1 MKAESRKALR
11 PFLLGLRKSRVARSI
26 AKGVG
31 FLGLF
36 NGWRTPYSEGSSVIV
51 RRICAVFGLVVL
63 VLAAALVAVAGG
75 RKSGDSASE
84 AAADTPGYW
93 GFDTANLDKTCKPC
107 DDFYQ
112 FAMGGWMK
120 TNPIPPEYPTWGS
133 FTVLLDKNQQ
143 NLRAIL
149 EAAEKANA
157 PAGSNERKIG
167 DFYASC
173 METTAIEA
181 AGTKPIDDEIL
192 RIAQIKGGVDLQAE
206 VAHLQTLGVDAMF
219 RFGSR
224 QDAKDSTEV
233 IATAV
238 QGGLGL
244 PDKDYYLKTDLKSA
258 ELRGTYIKHVAKM
271 FELSGDAVDMSAAE
285 ARVVMEIETTM
296 AKASMSNVERRDPNK
311 TYHRMDMAELKS
323 LTPDFSWEAYFKATG
338 HPSFAET
345 NIGQPEFFKA
355 LDAQL
360 TTTPIE
366 DWKTYLR
373 WQVLDTAAQG
383 LPDKFVAEDFEFHGK
398 ALQGSKEIQP
408 RWKRCVRATDRNL
421 GEALGQVYVEKYFPP
436 EAKAHALEMVHNLVG
451 ALRSD
456 LKTLP
461 WMGAETRAAATAKL
475 DAFGVKIGYPDK
487 WRDYS
492 SLKIDRTL
500 YMQNELR
507 GAAFEFQRQL
517 NQVGKPVDRTE
528 WGMTPPTVNAYNRS
542 SMNEIVF
549 PAGILQP
556 PFYDPKADDAVNYG
570 GMGAVIG
577 HEITHGF
584 DDQGSKFDAKGNLKD
599 WWTAEDAK
607 NFKERASCVSDQ
619 FDGFEV
625 EPGLHQNGK
634 LVLGESIADLGG
646 LTISYAAYEKSLEG
660 KTRPAEKDGFTPEQ
674 RFFLGWSQVWGANT
688 RPEYARLLTNTN
700 PHPLPR
706 FRGNGP
712 LSNMAEFAK
721 AFGCKRGDAMVRDK
735 VCKIW

>member
-1 MKAESRKALR
+1 VVWNFWEAGVSLNLR
-11 PFLLGLRKSRVARSI
+11 RGLAVVVFVVAI
-26 AKGVG
+26 
-31 FLGLF
+31 
-36 NGWRTPYSEGSSVIV
+36 
-51 RRICAVFGLVVL
+51 
-63 VLAAALVAVAGG
+63 LAAGRCVAQTG
-75 RKSGDSASE
+75 
-84 AAADTPGYW
+84 GYW

-120 TNPIPPEYPTWGS
+120 ANPIPPEYPTWGS

-143 NLRAIL
+143 NLRQIL
-149 EAAEKANA
+149 DAASIANA
-157 PAGSNERKIG
+157 VAGSNERKIG

-173 METTAIEA
+173 MDTTAIEA
-181 AGTKPIDDEIL
+181 AGTKPIDEELL

-206 VAHLQTLGVDAMF
+206 VAHLQAIGVDAMF

-224 QDAKDSTEV
+224 QDAKDSTQV

-244 PDKDYYLKTDLKSA
+244 PDRDYYLKDDEKSKS
-258 ELRGTYIKHVAKM
+258 LRETYVKHVAKM
-271 FELSGDAVDMSAAE
+271 FELLGNSSDKAAAE
-285 ARVVMEIETTM
+285 AAIVMTVETAL
-296 AKASMSNVERRDPNK
+296 AKASMSNVDRRDPNK
-311 TYHRMDMAELKS
+311 TYHRMKLTELQA
-323 LTPDFSWEAYFKATG
+323 LTLTFSWEKYFAATG
-338 HPSFAET
+338 HAKFAET
-345 NIGQPEFFKA
+345 NVGQPDFFKA
-355 LDAQL
+355 LDALL
-360 TTTPIE
+360 TATPVE
-366 DWKTYLR
+366 EWKTYLR
-373 WQVLDTAAQG
+373 WQVLDTTAQG
-383 LPDKFVAEDFEFHGK
+383 LSDNFVAEDFEFHGK
-398 ALQGSKEIQP
+398 ALRGAKENLP
-408 RWKRCVRATDRNL
+408 RWKRCVQATDRNL

-451 ALRSD
+451 ALRDD

-461 WMGAETRAAATAKL
+461 WMSPETRAQATAKL

-492 SLKIDRTL
+492 SLKIDRSA

-517 NQVGKPVDRTE
+517 NQVNKPVDRTE

-584 DDQGSKFDAKGNLKD
+584 DDQGSKFDPKGNLKD
-599 WWTAEDAK
+599 WWTADDAK
-607 NFKERASCVSDQ
+607 NFKERATCLSDQ
-619 FDGFEV
+619 FDGYVV
-625 EPGLHQNGK
+625 EGDLHENGK

-646 LTISYAAYEKSLEG
+646 LTISYAAYEKSLQG
-660 KTRPAEKDGFTPEQ
+660 KARPADKDGFSPDQ
-674 RFFLGWSQVWGANT
+674 RFFLGWAQVWGANT
-688 RPEYARLLTNTN
+688 RAEYARLLTNTN

-721 AFGCKRGDAMVRDK
+721 AFGCTKGEAMVREQA
-735 VCKIW
+735 CKIW

>member
-1 MKAESRKALR
+1 VILR
-11 PFLLGLRKSRVARSI
+11 RVFAMAGLILL
-26 AKGVG
+26 
-31 FLGLF
+31 
-36 NGWRTPYSEGSSVIV
+36 
-51 RRICAVFGLVVL
+51 VFGAAEIA
-63 VLAAALVAVAGG
+63 LAG
-75 RKSGDSASE
+75 
-84 AAADTPGYW
+84 ADTPGYW
-93 GFDTANLDKTCKPC
+93 GFDTANLDKSCKPC
-107 DDFYQ
+107 DDFYR

-120 TNPIPPEYPTWGS
+120 ANPIPPEYSTWGS

-143 NLRAIL
+143 NLRGIL
-149 EAAEKANA
+149 EAATKANA

-173 METTAIEA
+173 MDTAAIDA
-181 AGTKPIDDEIL
+181 ADVKPIEEEML
-192 RIAQIKGGVDLQAE
+192 RIAQMKGAVDLQAE
-206 VAHLQTLGVDAMF
+206 IAHLQSIGVDAMF

-224 QDAKDSTEV
+224 QDAKDSTQV
-233 IATAV
+233 IATVV

-244 PDKDYYLKTDLKSA
+244 PDRDYYTRDDEKSKK
-258 ELRGTYIKHVAKM
+258 LRDDYAKHVAKM
-271 FELSGDAVDMSAAE
+271 FELEGDAADKLAAE
-285 ARVVMEIETTM
+285 AATVLTIETKL
-296 AKASMSNVERRDPNK
+296 AQASMSNVDRRDPNK
-311 TYHRMDMAELKS
+311 TYHRMKLVELQT
-323 LTPDFSWEAYFKATG
+323 LTPEFSWEKYFAATG
-338 HPSFAET
+338 HAQFTET
-345 NIGQPEFFKA
+345 NVGQPDFFKT

-360 TTTPIE
+360 TSTPLE

-373 WQVLDTAAQG
+373 WQLLDTTAAR
-383 LPDKFVAEDFEFHGK
+383 LPERFVAEDFEFHGK
-398 ALQGSKEIQP
+398 LLRGAKEIQP
-408 RWKRCVRATDRNL
+408 RWKRCVTATDRNL

-436 EAKAHALEMVHNLVG
+436 EAKAKALEMVHNLIA
-451 ALRSD
+451 ALHED
-456 LKTLP
+456 LRTLP
-461 WMGAETRAAATAKL
+461 WMSPETRAQATAKL
-475 DAFGVKIGYPDK
+475 TAFGVKIGYPDK

-492 SLKIDRTL
+492 ALKIDRAS
-500 YMQNELR
+500 YMQNELH

-599 WWTAEDAK
+599 WWTPEDAK
-607 NFKERASCVSDQ
+607 NFKERATCVSEQ
-619 FDGFEV
+619 FDGYEV

-646 LTISYAAYEKSLEG
+646 LTISYAAYERSFAG
-660 KTRPAEKDGFTPEQ
+660 KPRPADKDGFTPEQ
-674 RFFLGWSQVWGANT
+674 RFFLGWAQVWGANT

-700 PHPLPR
+700 PHPLPQ

-721 AFGCKRGDAMVRDK
+721 AFGCKKGDAMVREK